1 MPTTTGVVT
10 TMKTKCVL
18 AALLLAT
25 AGCADSDETS
35 ELARSSTTSGASSPT
50 TSSPEPT
57 GVPDLEDGPVTPGR
71 YRFTIPIPTECGE
84 GDPIGCPEESHPP
97 GPLDLEVT
105 VPDGWQHWREFVL
118 LTPDG
123 DDSPTEAP
131 DGAALVMGWTTFH
144 VGLSSD
150 PCLARNHQVPDVE
163 VGPSVDDFV
172 DAVQAQKALD
182 VTRPVDARVGGH
194 RAQFFSL
201 EAPADLSGCEEW
213 RPWDPGFYAQGPS
226 NIWDVWVV
234 DVDGDRVLIVT
245 DYFPG
250 TPAETVAQLGEMVE
264 SIEFLP

>member
-1 MPTTTGVVT
+1 M
-10 TMKTKCVL
+10 MRTKCAL
-18 AALLLAT
+18 AALLLVT
-25 AGCADSDETS
+25 AGCAESDETP
-35 ELARSSTTSGASSPT
+35 EPARSSTSSGTSSPT
-50 TSSPEPT
+50 TRSPEPT
-57 GVPDLEDGPVTPGR
+57 GVPELEDGPVTPGR

-84 GDPIGCPEESHPP
+84 DDPIGCPEGSDPP

-105 VPDGWQHWREFVL
+105 VPDGWQHWREFAL

-123 DDSPTEAP
+123 DDSPTEGP

-144 VGLSSD
+144 VGLSSN
-150 PCLARNHQVPDVE
+150 PCLARNHQAPDVE

-213 RPWDPGFYAQGPS
+213 RPWDPGFYAQGPD

-234 DVDGDRVLIVT
+234 DVDGDRVLIVIEH
-245 DYFPG
+245 FPG
-250 TPAETVAQLGEMVE
+250 TSAETLSQLGEMVE
-264 SIEFLP
+264 SIEFMP